1 MTPCSILM
9 CIVFTDVSQVVE
21 IRARK
26 DYSPPGVVID
36 IRRIDAESPGG
47 E

>member
-1 MTPCSILM
+1 LTPCSILM

-36 IRRIDAESPGG
+36 IRRIDAESPGD

>member
-9 CIVFTDVSQVVE
+9 CVVFTVVSQVVE
-21 IRARK
+21 IPARK
-26 DYSPPGVVID
+26 DHSPPGVVID